1 MSIPNNIETLKAKIL
16 VALDPISCA
25 VEKGTKAD
33 KDFVFNSARTDAG
46 KDLPHYY
53 LIYFLFIDLLNFK
66 NLGQFE
72 KVAWSIPIDYNG
84 TAYLLEHRK
93 LGMGI
98 FAADKENQESEC
110 QEIVKKIQNAVKIA
124 KPYFD
129 WVASEAAK
137 ESNLNVLN
145 LSLRLYSRYLFLLEE
160 YEKKT
165 RENALHKSATKQ
177 ICGVENYLNIYSES
191 QELKKET
198 EWLALSVIDAFYSFT
213 EHVFIHAA
221 IIKGSLLTGE
231 DVGQLAQD
239 DWATKFKACL
249 DIHDKLVRPHYD
261 KLALIKKQIRN
272 YMAHGAF
279 GKNGEAFQIH
289 SKVGAVPLLMT
300 NQKGNPRFSIQT
312 DTEFEEKEAIKA
324 INDFIRFYWESDDF
338 IEIIYIKS
346 SLPSILTF
354 ANDCTYKNAMKSFE
368 DMESLIEHLNILSDN
383 SANMDW

>member
-1 MSIPNNIETLKAKIL
+1 MNIPDDIDILKERAQQIL
-16 VALDPISCA
+16 DHISCA
-25 VEKGTKAD
+25 VKKGTKAD
-33 KDFVFNSARTDAG
+33 RGFLFNAVRTDAG
-46 KDLPHYY
+46 KELPHYY

-72 KVAWSIPIDYNG
+72 KAAWSIPIDYNG

-93 LGMGI
+93 LGMGL
-98 FAADKENQESEC
+98 FAVDKANQEKEC
-110 QEIVKKIQNAVKIA
+110 QEIVRKIQNAVKTA

-129 WVASEAAK
+129 WIASEAAK
-137 ESNLNVLN
+137 KSDLNVLN

-177 ICGVENYLNIYSES
+177 IRDIENYLNIYSES
-191 QELKKET
+191 QKLKKET

-231 DVGQLAQD
+231 DVERLAQAE
-239 DWATKFKACL
+239 WVTKFKACL
-249 DIHDKLVRPHYD
+249 DVQDKLVRPHYD

-279 GKNGEAFQIH
+279 GKKGEAFQIH
-289 SKVGAVPLLMT
+289 SEIGAVPLLMT
-300 NQKGNPRFSIQT
+300 NQNGSSRFSIQPN
-312 DTEFEEKEAIKA
+312 TEFVEKEAIKA
-324 INDFIRFYWESDDF
+324 IDSFIGSQINF
-338 IEIIYIKS
+338 
-346 SLPSILTF
+346 
-354 ANDCTYKNAMKSFE
+354 
-368 DMESLIEHLNILSDN
+368 
-383 SANMDW
+383 